1 LGGPE
6 RQIIT
11 MSKLHQKTTDTGT
24 RATKLALSLIFYSGN
39 RLWRRLQELAG
50 KEPSGT
56 CVVLYYHAVP
66 AEHRARF
73 ARQMNVLMRHAK
85 PVKSETKEPLENGVH
100 HVAVVFHDAFVS
112 VCDNALPEL
121 AQRKIP
127 STLFVPSGY
136 LGQRQGWITDKAH
149 ADYGETVVDAIR
161 LKSFDTD
168 LVAVGS
174 HTVTH
179 ADLSLLTEA
188 AARSE
193 LERSK
198 MDLEAVLERPVRL
211 FAFPYGRSSDALT
224 GLSRKTGYQRVFTI
238 QPELAFSTPDEY
250 VTGSCSVSPTDWDL
264 EFKLKLLGAY
274 HWLPRIYTL
283 RNKARLI
290 LNKWGAGLKKNGLPT
305 NAPTS
310 PTPSGPGERKFKD
323 SPDHPGPDQES
334 SADHTTKGFESLND
348 VRNGRKSNVL

>member
-1 LGGPE
+1 
-6 RQIIT
+6 
-11 MSKLHQKTTDTGT
+11 MSKLLRRAGDTGT
-24 RATKLALSLIFYSGN
+24 RVIKLTLSLIFYSGN
-39 RLWRRLQELAG
+39 QLWRRLQYLAG

-73 ARQMNVLMRHAK
+73 ARQMNVLMRCAK
-85 PVKSETKEPLENGVH
+85 PIKSDSKQPLESGVH
-100 HVAVVFHDAFVS
+100 YAAVVFHDAFLS

-136 LGQRQGWITDKAH
+136 LGCRQGWITDKGH
-149 ADYGETVVDAIR
+149 ADYGERVVDAGR

-168 LVAVGS
+168 LVAIGS

-179 ADLSLLTEA
+179 ADLSLLTEMDA
-188 AARSE
+188 TAE

-198 MDLEAVLERPVRL
+198 IDLEAVLERPVQL
-211 FAFPYGRSSDALT
+211 FAFPYGSSTDALT
-224 GLSRKTGYQRVFTI
+224 GLSKKMGYQRVFTI

-250 VTGSCSVSPTDWDL
+250 VTGSCSVSPTDWNL

-283 RNKARLI
+283 RYAARLI
-290 LNKWGAGLKKNGLPT
+290 LRKWSALLRQNGLPT
-305 NAPTS
+305 DVPPS
-310 PTPSGPGERKFKD
+310 PAPSGPGGKRFKG
-323 SPDHPGPDQES
+323 SACHQGPDQES
-334 SADHTTKGFESLND
+334 LSDSTTKELESLND

>member
-1 LGGPE
+1 
-6 RQIIT
+6 
-11 MSKLHQKTTDTGT
+11 MSKVLQKTADTGT
-24 RATKLALSLIFYSGN
+24 RAIKLALSLIFYSGS
-39 RLWRRLQELAG
+39 RLWRRLQDLAG
-50 KEPSGT
+50 KQPSGT

-73 ARQMNVLMRHAK
+73 ARQMNVLLRHAK
-85 PVKSETKEPLENGVH
+85 PVKSETEQPLESGVH

-121 AQRKIP
+121 ALRKIP

-136 LGQRQGWITDKAH
+136 LGRRQGWITDKAH
-149 ADYGETVVDAIR
+149 ADYGETVVDAMR

-179 ADLSLLTEA
+179 ADLSLLTET

-198 MDLEAVLERPVRL
+198 IDLEAVLERPVRL

-224 GLSRKTGYQRVFTI
+224 GLSKKMGYQRVFTI

-274 HWLPRIYTL
+274 HWLPRIYTF
-283 RNKARLI
+283 RNKTRFL
-290 LNKWGAGLKKNGLPT
+290 LNQWGARLKKNGLPT
-305 NAPTS
+305 NAPPL

-323 SPDHPGPDQES
+323 SPGRQGPDQES
-334 SADHTTKGFESLND
+334 LADPTTKGFESLND
-348 VRNGRKSNVL
+348 VGNGRKSNVL